1 MNPILNS
8 RSLNEFDYS
17 DDSFEEFEELENQ
30 EIIEDLP
37 YDQTSQTQTKT
48 NHTKEAPGI
57 ANHTKEAPG
66 IANHTKEAQSID
78 QNKLFLPVDKCFC
91 SAIDIIDNFILSQI
105 DHLNQLKQ
113 MAIQRTINK

>member
-48 NHTKEAPGI
+48 
-57 ANHTKEAPG
+57 NHTKEAPG